1 MKEVAVTILTEV
13 GQCEVV
19 YTIQASKLTL
29 VDVGHLGREVTVVVA
44 YSRVLEQGV
53 AITDTEMTGAACVD
67 KLRTPL
73 VPTG

>member
-1 MKEVAVTILTEV
+1 M

-19 YTIQASKLTL
+19 DTVRANRLTL
-29 VDVGHLGREVTVVVA
+29 VEVGRLGRGETVVVA
-44 YSRVLEQGV
+44 CSGVLGQGV
-53 AITDTEMTGAACVD
+53 AITDTEMTGAVCVD